1 MQNNKKLQPKT
12 NHKTKKMQ
20 NSNVIQT
27 KNSVKD
33 LKIDDLKKFITEVQQ
48 SQNAQKTFKPERLQ
62 NLRETNF
69 SRKYN
74 SGFSN

>member
-1 MQNNKKLQPKT
+1 
-12 NHKTKKMQ
+12 MQ
-20 NSNVIQT
+20 NSKLIQT
-27 KNSVKD
+27 GNAVKD
-33 LKIDDLKKFITEVQQ
+33 LEIDDLKKFITDIQH

>member
-1 MQNNKKLQPKT
+1 
-12 NHKTKKMQ
+12 MQ
-20 NSNVIQT
+20 NSKVTQT
-27 KNSVKD
+27 KNALKD
-33 LKIDDLKKFITEVQQ
+33 VKIDDLKKFITEVQQ

-62 NLRETNF
+62 NLRESNF

>member
-1 MQNNKKLQPKT
+1 MQDNKKIQQKT
-12 NHKTKKMQ
+12 NLKTKKMQ
-20 NSNVIQT
+20 NSNVVQT
-27 KNSVKD
+27 KKSVKD
-33 LKIDDLKKFITEVQQ
+33 LKIEDLKKFITEVQQ

>member
-1 MQNNKKLQPKT
+1 
-12 NHKTKKMQ
+12 MQ
-20 NSNVIQT
+20 NSNEKET

-33 LKIDDLKKFITEVQQ
+33 LKIDDLKKFITDVQQ
-48 SQNAQKTFKPERLQ
+48 SQHEQKTFKPERLQ

>member
-1 MQNNKKLQPKT
+1 
-12 NHKTKKMQ
+12 MQ
-20 NSNVIQT
+20 NSNVNQT

-33 LKIDDLKKFITEVQQ
+33 LKIDDLKKFITDVQQ
-48 SQNAQKTFKPERLQ
+48 SQNAQKAFKPERLQ
-62 NLRETNF
+62 NLRKSNF